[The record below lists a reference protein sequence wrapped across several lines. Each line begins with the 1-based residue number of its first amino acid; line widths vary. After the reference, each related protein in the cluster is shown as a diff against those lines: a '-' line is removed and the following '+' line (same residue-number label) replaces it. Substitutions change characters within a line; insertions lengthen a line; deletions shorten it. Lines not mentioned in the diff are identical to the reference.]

1 MSNWK
6 LPTIDSKKNFDEDDY
21 NFVNKDKKK
30 SKENTGALTA
40 VEDLRRKIEE
50 QKREIENRNTT
61 IMGLKRNF

>member
-50 QKREIENRNTT
+50 QKR
-61 IMGLKRNF
+61 

>member
-61 IMGLKRNF
+61 IMGLQRNF